1 MAPALHLARSL
12 LWQHAPGHLTNPLA
26 TGLMSVR
33 DCQERRLQMKG
44 LLAAALFAT
53 LLHFS
58 HAGGINTSPAIQT
71 SGPGLLD
78 ASVVTGVASRQC
90 TFSAQWKYCLYKIP
104 SSVCDELNRC
114 NPLCTSLFYFLII
127 STWQYHGGAGFT
139 LTATG
144 ATTSVMDDVV
154 MFLRDD
160 DNFGWEQSVRWER
173 QTKYRYCNL
182 VII

>member
-104 SSVCDELNRC
+104 SSVCDELNPC
-114 NPLCTSLFYFLII
+114 NLLCTSLFYFLMPAPRGSITVEPASPSRRQAQQLLSWTMLSCSFVTTTTLVGSNRSDGSAKPNTGI
-127 STWQYHGGAGFT
+127 VTW
-139 LTATG
+139 
-144 ATTSVMDDVV
+144 
-154 MFLRDD
+154 
-160 DNFGWEQSVRWER
+160 
-173 QTKYRYCNL
+173 
-182 VII
+182 